1 MVKPKIQKKIEEPDK
16 FRQKIIRTFTLILII
31 LLSSWIIP
39 EVYRYFSVHD
49 DNIVEEFIENKLE
62 SFIGVDIDLT
72 PGTKE
77 YFKV

>member
-16 FRQKIIRTFTLILII
+16 FRQNIIRTFTLIFII